1 MSIFNKFIIIILPL
15 LPKFFVKLFSG
26 RYVAGNNFKQAL
38 NTVKK
43 LNLDGQC
50 ATLDILGEHT
60 TEKNNSKAITEKYIS
75 LVKYIDSN
83 NADCNLSIKP
93 SHIGL
98 DIDYSLALTNYI
110 SIVNEAE
117 KFNNFIRL
125 DMESSKATDLT
136 IRLHNELREQHRNVG
151 IVIQAYLKRSEQD
164 IMNLPDNSNIRICK
178 GIYNENEK
186 ISYKK
191 YEDINEN
198 FLRLLK
204 ICFEK
209 NFYVAIATHDIL
221 LINSCIEIINEY
233 NIKTEMF
240 EFQYLLGV
248 PMDNAINNFKI
259 KNYKVRSYVPF
270 GKDWYDYSI
279 RRIKENPKIGTYV
292 LKNLFYK

>member
-15 LPKFFVKLFSG
+15 LPKFFVKLFSS

-38 NTVKK
+38 KTVKK
-43 LNLDGQC
+43 LNLDGQS

-60 TEKNNSKAITEKYIS
+60 LGKNNARDITEKYIS
-75 LVKYIDSN
+75 LVKYIESN
-83 NADCNLSIKP
+83 KADCNLSIKP

-98 DIDYSLALTNYI
+98 DIDYSFALINYT
-110 SIVNEAE
+110 SIIKEAE

-136 IRLHNELREQHRNVG
+136 IRLYKELREQHKNVG

-164 IMNLPDNSNIRICK
+164 ILNLPKNSNIRICK
-178 GIYNENEK
+178 GIYNENEN
-186 ISYKK
+186 ISFKT
-191 YEDINEN
+191 YEEINEN

-221 LINSCIEIINEY
+221 LINSCLKLINEY
-233 NIKTEMF
+233 NAKSEMF

-292 LKNLFYK
+292 LKNLFHK

>member
-1 MSIFNKFIIIILPL
+1 MSIFNKFIIIVLPL

-60 TEKNNSKAITEKYIS
+60 AEKNNSKAITEKYIS

-136 IRLHNELREQHRNVG
+136 IRLHNELRELHRNVG

-178 GIYNENEK
+178 GIYNENER

>member
-15 LPKFFVKLFSG
+15 LPKFFVKLFSN

-43 LNLDGQC
+43 LNLDGQS

-60 TEKNNSKAITEKYIS
+60 LEKNNAKAVTEKYIS
-75 LVKYIDSN
+75 LVNYIDSN
-83 NADCNLSIKP
+83 KADCNLSIKP

-98 DIDYSLALTNYI
+98 DIDYSFALINYT
-110 SIVNEAE
+110 SIIKEAE

-136 IRLHNELREQHRNVG
+136 IRLYKELREEHKNVG

-164 IMNLPDNSNIRICK
+164 ILNLPKNSNIRICK
-178 GIYNENEK
+178 GIYNENEN
-186 ISYKK
+186 ISFKT
-191 YEDINEN
+191 YEKINEN

-221 LINSCIEIINEY
+221 LINSCLKLINEY
-233 NIKTEMF
+233 NAKSEMF

-292 LKNLFYK
+292 LKNLLHK

>member
-15 LPKFFVKLFSG
+15 LPKFFVKLFSS
-26 RYVAGNNFKQAL
+26 RYVSGNNFKQAL

-43 LNLDGQC
+43 LNLDGQS

-60 TEKNNSKAITEKYIS
+60 LEKNNAKAVTEKYIS
-75 LVKYIDSN
+75 LVNYIDSN
-83 NADCNLSIKP
+83 KADCNLSIKP

-98 DIDYSLALTNYI
+98 DIDYSFALINYT
-110 SIVNEAE
+110 SIIKEAE

-125 DMESSKATDLT
+125 DMESSKATDPT
-136 IRLHNELREQHRNVG
+136 IRLYKELKEQYENVG

-164 IMNLPDNSNIRICK
+164 ILNLPKNSNIRVCK
-178 GIYNENEK
+178 GIYNENEN
-186 ISYKK
+186 ISFKT
-191 YEDINEN
+191 YEKINEN

-221 LINSCIEIINEY
+221 LINSCLELIKEY
-233 NIKTEMF
+233 NVKSEMF

-292 LKNLFYK
+292 LKNLLHK

>member
-1 MSIFNKFIIIILPL
+1 MSIFNKFIIIVLPL

-60 TEKNNSKAITEKYIS
+60 TEKNNSKAITERYIS

-98 DIDYSLALTNYI
+98 DIDYSLALTNYV
-110 SIVNEAE
+110 SIVDEAE

-136 IRLHNELREQHRNVG
+136 IRLHNELREQHKNVG